1 MAFQQGLSG
10 LNSSSKALDVIS
22 SNVANA
28 STAGFKA
35 SSAVFADS
43 FASAMGGGGNSK
55 AQIGMGSNN
64 QAVRQGFSQGAIT
77 STNNPLDMAIGGD
90 GFFLIER
97 NNGTMAYTRNGQF
110 DLDKNGYI
118 VTALGEKVLGY
129 QTLQGDGTVAFIGN
143 TAPRPLLVPPIG
155 IAAKATGVSVP
166 PGIGEP
172 VRIRGNLDASMPPPV
187 SASFS
192 VSDPKSY
199 NFATSATVYDS
210 LGNRHTAGLFF
221 VKQADNLSATPPVA
235 NTWNVYS
242 TFDNKLQPVPSGT
255 PATPVPAARLVFD
268 ENTGNLKTLPPV
280 PPAIKPTHLSSG
292 IKYAPTT
299 RVPLVPPMTANSA
312 SFTMIIPQSDLRTGA
327 AGMDFDIDLSAF
339 TQRRTVSGVYE
350 TIQDGAPPGE
360 VENVSVS
367 TEGMITA
374 RYTNGQ
380 SANLG
385 KVVLATFRNPNGLIS
400 IGDNLWS
407 ESVDSGLAAVAGPGE
422 GLNGTI
428 NAGRIE
434 ESNVDM
440 SQELVMMI
448 IQQRN
453 YQANAQ
459 SIKTQDQI
467 LQTLINMR

>member
-43 FASAMGGGGNSK
+43 FASAMGGGGNAK
-55 AQIGMGSNN
+55 AQVGMGSNN

-77 STNNPLDMAIGGD
+77 STNNPLDMAIGGN

-97 NNGTMAYTRNGQF
+97 NNGSMAYTRNGQF

-118 VTALGEKVLGY
+118 VTPLGEKVLGY
-129 QTLQGDGTVAFIGN
+129 QSLNNDGTVAFIGN

-155 IAAKATGVSVP
+155 IAAKATGAS
-166 PGIGEP
+166 GEP
-172 VRIRGNLDASMPPPV
+172 VRIRGNLDSSLSIPTITP
-187 SASFS
+187 FS
-192 VSDPKSY
+192 HTNPQSY
-199 NFATSATVYDS
+199 SFATSATVYDS
-210 LGNRHTAGLFF
+210 LGNQHTAALFF
-221 VKQADNLSATPPVA
+221 VKRATATDP
-235 NTWNVYS
+235 NTWDVFS
-242 TFDNKLQPVPSGT
+242 SFDN
-255 PATPVPAARLVFD
+255 AVPAATPAATLVFN
-268 ENTGNLKTLPPV
+268 ENTGNWV
-280 PPAIKPTHLSSG
+280 SG
-292 IKYAPTT
+292 GPINITVA
-299 RVPLVPPMTANSA
+299 SA
-312 SFTMIIPQSDLRTGA
+312 ALGTGA
-327 AGMDFDIDLSAF
+327 ANMDFNIDLGAF

-350 TIQDGAPPGE
+350 TMQDGAPPGE
-360 VENVSVS
+360 VANVSVG
-367 TEGMITA
+367 TDGMITA

-380 SANLG
+380 SASLG
-385 KVVLATFRNPNGLIS
+385 KVVLATFRNPNGLLS

-407 ESVDSGLAAVAGPGE
+407 ETVDSGLAAVAGPGE

>member
-55 AQIGMGSNN
+55 AQVGMGSNN

-77 STNNPLDMAIGGD
+77 STNNLLDMAIGGN
-90 GFFLIER
+90 GFFMIER

-118 VTALGEKVLGY
+118 VSALGEKVLGY
-129 QTLQGDGTVAFIGN
+129 QNVNSDGTVAFIDN
-143 TAPRPLLVPPIG
+143 TAPRPLMVPPIG
-155 IAAKATGVSVP
+155 IAAKATGASDP
-166 PGIGEP
+166 PGQGEP
-172 VRIRGNLDASMPPPV
+172 VRIRGNLDSDMEPISLA
-187 SASFS
+187 FS
-192 VSDPKSY
+192 QTNPQSY
-199 NFATSATVYDS
+199 NFPTSATVYDS
-210 LGNRHTAGLFF
+210 LGTRHTAGLFF
-221 VKQADNLSATPPVA
+221 VKQSTNPAATPPVEA
-235 NTWNVYS
+235 NTWSVYA
-242 TFDNKLQPVPSGT
+242 TFKNDLVP
-255 PATPVPAARLVFD
+255 PAPSAAPIVVATLVFD
-268 ENTGNLKTLPPV
+268 ENSGNLK
-280 PPAIKPTHLSSG
+280 KDSSTG
-292 IKYAPTT
+292 EH
-299 RVPLVPPMTANSA
+299 VSQVVQVNSA
-312 SFTMIIPQSDLRTGA
+312 SGEAVVDPVTGKIKYSAGASFRIVVPAEKVGSGA
-327 AGMDFDIDLSAF
+327 ATMDFNIDLSAF

-360 VENVSVS
+360 VANVSVS
-367 TEGMITA
+367 SDGLITA

-380 SANLG
+380 SADLG
-385 KVVLATFRNPNGLIS
+385 KVVLATFRNPNGLMS

-407 ESVDSGLAAVAGPGE
+407 ETVDSGLAAVAGPGE

>member
-43 FASAMGGGGNSK
+43 FASAMGGGGNAK
-55 AQIGMGSNN
+55 AQVGMGSLN

-77 STNNPLDMAIGGD
+77 STNNPLDMAIGGN

-118 VTALGEKVLGY
+118 VSPLGEKVLGY

-143 TAPRPLLVPPIG
+143 TAPRPLMVPPIG
-155 IAAKATGVSVP
+155 IAAKATGASIP
-166 PGIGEP
+166 PGEGEP
-172 VRIRGNLDASMPPPV
+172 VRIRGNLDSSLPLPANPT
-187 SASFS
+187 FS
-192 VSDPKSY
+192 KANPQSY

-210 LGNRHTAGLFF
+210 LGNRHTAALFF
-221 VKQADNLSATPPVA
+221 VKQAEAPAVPPVPPA
-235 NTWNVYS
+235 TV
-242 TFDNKLQPVPSGT
+242 GT
-255 PATPVPAARLVFD
+255 PAVLPNTWRVYSAFDTEPAQHSATLVFD
-268 ENTGNLKTLPPV
+268 ENTGNLKTSGDPPV
-280 PPAIKPTHLSSG
+280 HFSSG
-292 IKYAPTT
+292 VTYDEYD
-299 RVPLVPPMTANSA
+299 SA
-312 SFTMIIPQSDLRTGA
+312 SNSRPPLGMTSGSPFFTMIVPSAQVGTGA
-327 AGMDFDIDLSAF
+327 AGMDFNIDLSAF

-350 TIQDGAPPGE
+350 TIQDGSPPGE
-360 VENVSVS
+360 VANVSVS
-367 TEGMITA
+367 SEGLITA

-380 SANLG
+380 SADLG
-385 KVVLATFRNPNGLIS
+385 KVVLATFRNPNGLMS

-407 ESVDSGLAAVAGPGE
+407 ETVDSGLAAVAGPGE